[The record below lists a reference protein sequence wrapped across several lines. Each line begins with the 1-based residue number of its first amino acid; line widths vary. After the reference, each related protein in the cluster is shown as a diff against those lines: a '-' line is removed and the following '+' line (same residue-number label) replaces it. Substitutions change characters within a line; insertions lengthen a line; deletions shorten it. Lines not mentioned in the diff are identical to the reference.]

1 MRHLVLGSS
10 GQIGA
15 HLIKYLQDKGEQVIE
30 YDIALNK
37 KESMNPTRYDLRI
50 QNEYLLDS
58 LIDYCDIIH
67 FLAFDVGGAKYLEK
81 NQDKYGFI
89 ANNMKI
95 MVNTFDTLARYGTK
109 PIIFA
114 SSQMAEMSYSSY
126 GMLKA
131 LGEKMTR
138 DLGGLVVKFWNVY
151 GYETDENKSHVI
163 TDFIQMAKHKGVIK
177 MRTDG
182 TESRQFLYADDAC
195 EALLKLAMVYNK
207 LDKKKEYSIT
217 SFKWNKV
224 YEIADILD
232 VLSSCKVIPADRKDE
247 TQRNAMNEPD
257 PHIKKYWKPKTSLQ
271 EGIMKLYNL
280 Y

>member
-1 MRHLVLGSS
+1 MTHLVLGSS

-15 HLIKYLQDKGEQVIE
+15 HLVKYLQSKGEAVLEFDVINRE
-30 YDIALNK
+30 WQ
-37 KESMNPTRYDLRI
+37 DLRNRHNPI
-50 QNEYLLDS
+50 FEAYVDA
-58 LIDYCDIIH
+58 CDVIH
-67 FLAFDVGGAKYLEK
+67 FLAYDVGGAKYLEK
-81 NQDKYGFI
+81 NQDTYEFI
-89 ANNMKI
+89 DNNMKI
-95 MVNTFDTLARYGTK
+95 MVNVFEVCRIKNK

-114 SSQMAEMSYSSY
+114 SSQMSEMRYSSY

-151 GYETDENKSHVI
+151 GFETDPEKSHVI
-163 TDFIQMAKHKGVIK
+163 TDFIKMAKHDGVIK

-195 EALLKLAMVYNK
+195 EALLKLATVYKK
-207 LDKKKEYSIT
+207 LDKKKEYTIT
-217 SFKWNKV
+217 SFEWNKV

-257 PHIKKYWKPKTSLQ
+257 AHIKKYWKPKTSLK

>member
-1 MRHLVLGSS
+1 MKHLILGSS

-30 YDIALNK
+30 YDIEY
-37 KESMNPTRYDLRI
+37 KEWQDLREAYNPTLESY
-50 QNEYLLDS
+50 
-58 LIDYCDIIH
+58 IDTCDIVH

-81 NQDKYGFI
+81 NQDKHSFI
-89 ANNMKI
+89 VNNMRI
-95 MVNTFDTLARYGTK
+95 MTNTFELLKTYNK
-109 PIIFA
+109 PFIFA
-114 SSQMAEMSYSSY
+114 SSQMAEMGYSSY

-131 LGEKMTR
+131 LGEKITR

-151 GYETDENKSHVI
+151 GYETDSQKSHVI
-163 TDFIQMAKHKGVIK
+163 TDFIKMAKHDGVIK

-195 EALLKLAMVYNK
+195 EALLILAKKYKKLNK
-207 LDKKKEYSIT
+207 TKEYSVT
-217 SFKWNKV
+217 NFEWNKV
-224 YEIADILD
+224 SEIAIILD
-232 VLSSCKVIPADRKDE
+232 ILSSCKVIVADRKDE
-247 TQRNAMNEPD
+247 TQLNAMNEPD
-257 PHIKKYWKPKTSLQ
+257 PYIEKYWQPKTSLK

>member
-1 MRHLVLGSS
+1 MKHLVLGSS

-15 HLIKYLQDKGEQVIE
+15 HLVKYLQDKGEQVTE
-30 YDIALNK
+30 YDIEYKQWQDLREAY
-37 KESMNPTRYDLRI
+37 NPTLESY
-50 QNEYLLDS
+50 
-58 LIDYCDIIH
+58 IDTCDIVH

-81 NQDKYGFI
+81 NQNKHHFI
-89 ANNMKI
+89 TNNMRI
-95 MVNTFDTLARYGTK
+95 MVNTFELLKTYNK
-109 PIIFA
+109 PFIFA

-131 LGEKMTR
+131 LGEKITR

-151 GYETDENKSHVI
+151 GYETNPQKSHVI
-163 TDFIQMAKHKGVIK
+163 TDFIKMAKYDGVIK

-195 EALLKLAMVYNK
+195 EALLILAKKYKKLNK
-207 LDKKKEYSIT
+207 TKEYSVT
-217 SFKWNKV
+217 NFEWNKIS
-224 YEIADILD
+224 EIAIILD
-232 VLSSCKVIPADRKDE
+232 ILSSCKVIAADRKDE
-247 TQRNAMNEPD
+247 TQLNAMNEPD
-257 PHIKKYWKPKTSLQ
+257 PYIEKYWWPKTSLK

>member
-1 MRHLVLGSS
+1 MRHLILGSS

-15 HLIKYLQDKGEQVIE
+15 HLVDYLQNKGEQVLE
-30 YDIALNK
+30 YDVV
-37 KESMNPTRYDLRI
+37 EDPQQDLRI
-50 QNEYLLDS
+50 PYEHILDQY
-58 LIDYCDIIH
+58 IKYCDIVH

-81 NQDKYGFI
+81 NQDKYEFI
-89 ANNMKI
+89 NNNMRI
-95 MVNTFDTLARYGTK
+95 MTNTFELIKKYNK
-109 PIIFA
+109 PFIFA
-114 SSQMAEMSYSSY
+114 SSQMAEMGYSSY
-126 GMLKA
+126 GMLKS

-151 GYETDENKSHVI
+151 GFETDPLKSHVI
-163 TDFIQMAKHKGVIK
+163 TDFIKMAKHEGVIK

-182 TESRQFLYADDAC
+182 TESRQFLYTDDAC
-195 EALLKLAMVYNK
+195 EALLKLATVYK
-207 LDKKKEYSIT
+207 KVDKKKEYTIT
-217 SFKWNKV
+217 SFEWNKV

-232 VLSSCKVIPADRKDE
+232 VLSSCKIIPADRKDE

-257 PHIKKYWKPKTSLQ
+257 PYIKKYWKPKTTLQ

>member
-1 MRHLVLGSS
+1 MKHLVLGSS

-15 HLIKYLQDKGEQVIE
+15 HLVKYLQNKGEQVFE
-30 YDIALNK
+30 YDIEYK
-37 KESMNPTRYDLRI
+37 PWMDLR
-50 QNEYLLDS
+50 NSHSPVLDAY
-58 LIDYCDIIH
+58 IDTCDIIY

-81 NQDKYGFI
+81 NQDKFKFI
-89 ANNMKI
+89 SNNMKI
-95 MVNTFDTLARYGTK
+95 MVNVYEQLQKFESKR
-109 PIIFA
+109 IIFA
-114 SSQMAEMSYSSY
+114 SSQMSEMGHSSY

-138 DLGGLVVKFWNVY
+138 DLGGLVVRFWNVY
-151 GYETDENKSHVI
+151 GYETDEEKSHVI
-163 TDFIQMAKHKGVIK
+163 TDFIKMAKHGGIIK

-195 EALLKLAMVYNK
+195 EALLKLATVYKK
-207 LDKKKEYSIT
+207 LNKKKDYCIT

-224 YEIADILD
+224 YEIANILD
-232 VLSSCKVIPADRKDE
+232 VLSSCEVIPSNRKDE
-247 TQRNAMNEPD
+247 TQHNAMNEPD
-257 PHIKKYWKPKTSLQ
+257 VHIKKYWQPKTSLE

>member
-15 HLIKYLQDKGEQVIE
+15 HLVKYLQDKGEQVYE
-30 YDIALNK
+30 FDIVY
-37 KESMNPTRYDLRI
+37 KEWQDLREAYNPTLESY
-50 QNEYLLDS
+50 
-58 LIDYCDIIH
+58 IDTCDIVH
-67 FLAFDVGGAKYLEK
+67 FLAFDVGGAKYLEE
-81 NQDKYGFI
+81 NQDKHQFI
-89 ANNMKI
+89 VNNMRI
-95 MVNTFDTLARYGTK
+95 MTNTFELLKTYNK
-109 PIIFA
+109 PFIFA

-131 LGEKMTR
+131 LGEKITR

-151 GYETDENKSHVI
+151 GYETDPNKSHVI
-163 TDFIQMAKHKGVIK
+163 TDFIKMAKEGVIK

-195 EALLKLAMVYNK
+195 EALFTLA
-207 LDKKKEYSIT
+207 KKYKKIKKDKEYSIT
-217 SFKWNKV
+217 SFEWNKV

-232 VLSSCKVIPADRKDE
+232 VISSCKVIPADRKDE

-257 PHIKKYWKPKTSLQ
+257 PYIEKYWQPRTSLK

>member
-1 MRHLVLGSS
+1 MKHLVLGSS

-15 HLIKYLQDKGEQVIE
+15 HLVKYLQDKGEQVTE
-30 YDIALNK
+30 YDIEY
-37 KESMNPTRYDLRI
+37 KEWQDLREAYNPTLESY
-50 QNEYLLDS
+50 
-58 LIDYCDIIH
+58 IDTCDIVH

-81 NQDKYGFI
+81 NQDKHSFI
-89 ANNMKI
+89 VNNMRI
-95 MVNTFDTLARYGTK
+95 MTNTFELLKTYNK
-109 PIIFA
+109 PFIFA
-114 SSQMAEMSYSSY
+114 SSQMAEMGYSSY

-131 LGEKMTR
+131 LGEKITR

-151 GYETDENKSHVI
+151 GYETDPNKSHVI
-163 TDFIQMAKHKGVIK
+163 TDFIKMAKEGVIK

-195 EALLKLAMVYNK
+195 EALFTLA
-207 LDKKKEYSIT
+207 KKYKKIKKDKEYSIT
-217 SFKWNKV
+217 SFEWNKV

-232 VLSSCKVIPADRKDE
+232 VISSCKVIPADRKDE

-257 PHIKKYWKPKTSLQ
+257 PYIEKYWQPKTSLK

>member
-15 HLIKYLQDKGEQVIE
+15 HLVKYLQDKGEQVLE
-30 YDIALNK
+30 YDLALNK
-37 KESMNPTRYDLRI
+37 GDTFNTSRYDLRI
-50 QNEYLLDS
+50 QGEYLLDCY
-58 LIDYCDIIH
+58 INTCDVVY

-81 NQDKYGFI
+81 NQDKFSFI
-89 ANNMKI
+89 SNNMKL
-95 MVNTFDTLARYGTK
+95 MVNTFETISKYSK
-109 PIIFA
+109 PFIFA
-114 SSQMAEMSYSSY
+114 SSQMAEMGYSSY

-138 DLGGLVVKFWNVY
+138 DLNGLVVKFWNVY
-151 GYETDENKSHVI
+151 GFETDPDKSHVI
-163 TDFIQMAKHKGVIK
+163 TDFIKMAKHDGVIK

-195 EALLKLAMVYNK
+195 EALLKLATVYKK
-207 LDKKKEYSIT
+207 LDKKKEYTIT
-217 SFKWNKV
+217 SFEWNKV

-257 PHIKKYWKPKTSLQ
+257 VHIKKYWRPKTSLQ
-271 EGIMKLYNL
+271 EGIMKLYNM

>member
-15 HLIKYLQDKGEQVIE
+15 HLIDYLQDKGEQVIE
-30 YDIALNK
+30 YDIEY
-37 KESMNPTRYDLRI
+37 KEWQDLREAYNPTLESY
-50 QNEYLLDS
+50 
-58 LIDYCDIIH
+58 IDTCDIVH

-81 NQDKYGFI
+81 NQDTHHFI
-89 ANNMKI
+89 ENNMRI
-95 MVNTFDTLARYGTK
+95 MTNTFSLLKTYNK
-109 PIIFA
+109 PFIFA

-131 LGEKMTR
+131 LGEKITR

-151 GYETDENKSHVI
+151 GFETDPKKSHVI
-163 TDFIQMAKHKGVIK
+163 TDFIKMAKHDKIIK

-195 EALLKLAMVYNK
+195 EALLILSKKYK
-207 LDKKKEYSIT
+207 TLDKQKEYTIT
-217 SFKWNKV
+217 SFEWNKV

-257 PHIKKYWKPKTSLQ
+257 AHIKKYWKPKTSLK

>member
-1 MRHLVLGSS
+1 MKHLVLGSS

-15 HLIKYLQDKGEQVIE
+15 HLVKYLQDKGEQVTE
-30 YDIALNK
+30 YDIEY
-37 KESMNPTRYDLRI
+37 KEWQDLREAYNPTLESY
-50 QNEYLLDS
+50 
-58 LIDYCDIIH
+58 IDTCDIVH
-67 FLAFDVGGAKYLEK
+67 FLAFDVGGAKYLEE
-81 NQDKYGFI
+81 NQDKHQFI
-89 ANNMKI
+89 VNNMRI
-95 MVNTFDTLARYGTK
+95 MTNTFELLKNHNK
-109 PIIFA
+109 PFIFA
-114 SSQMAEMSYSSY
+114 SSQMAEMGYSSY

-131 LGEKMTR
+131 LGEKITR

-151 GYETDENKSHVI
+151 GYETDPNKSHVI
-163 TDFIQMAKHKGVIK
+163 TDFIKMAKEGVIK

-195 EALLKLAMVYNK
+195 EALFTLA
-207 LDKKKEYSIT
+207 KKYKKIKKDKEYSIT
-217 SFKWNKV
+217 SFEWNKV

-232 VLSSCKVIPADRKDE
+232 VISSCKVIPADRKDE

-257 PHIKKYWKPKTSLQ
+257 PYIEKYWQPRTSLK

>member
-1 MRHLVLGSS
+1 MKHLVLGSS

-15 HLIKYLQDKGEQVIE
+15 HLVKYLQDKGEQVTE
-30 YDIALNK
+30 YDIEY
-37 KESMNPTRYDLRI
+37 KEWQDLREAYNPTLESY
-50 QNEYLLDS
+50 
-58 LIDYCDIIH
+58 IDTCDIVH
-67 FLAFDVGGAKYLEK
+67 FLAFDVGGAKYLEE
-81 NQDKYGFI
+81 NQDKHQFI
-89 ANNMKI
+89 VNNMRI
-95 MVNTFDTLARYGTK
+95 MTNTFELLKNYNK
-109 PIIFA
+109 PFIFA
-114 SSQMAEMSYSSY
+114 SSQMAEMGYSSY

-131 LGEKMTR
+131 LGEKITR

-151 GYETDENKSHVI
+151 GYETDPNKSHVI
-163 TDFIQMAKHKGVIK
+163 TDFIKMAKEGVIK

-195 EALLKLAMVYNK
+195 EALFTLAKKYKKVK
-207 LDKKKEYSIT
+207 KDKDYSIT
-217 SFKWNKV
+217 SFEWNKV

-232 VLSSCKVIPADRKDE
+232 VISSCKVIPADRKDE

-257 PHIKKYWKPKTSLQ
+257 PYIEKYWQPRTSLK